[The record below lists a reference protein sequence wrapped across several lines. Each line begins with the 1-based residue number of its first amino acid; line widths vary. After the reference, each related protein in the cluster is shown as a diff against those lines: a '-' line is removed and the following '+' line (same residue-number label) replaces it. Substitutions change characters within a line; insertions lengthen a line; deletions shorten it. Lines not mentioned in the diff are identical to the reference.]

1 MDSSID
7 ATSEDQATMQ
17 VHTSV
22 PSEETRT
29 RGREGLRISAG
40 EAFSARDISVGEV
53 TQVTPVAKCCILDEK
68 RKKEKKRKKGRYAAI
83 VRILLFLDDWHS

>member
-1 MDSSID
+1 MYKIKCMKLKNKDIFDPNFGIMDLSID
-7 ATSEDQATMQ
+7 ATSEDQAIMQ

-53 TQVTPVAKCCILDEK
+53 TQVTPRSEMLHT
-68 RKKEKKRKKGRYAAI
+68 G
-83 VRILLFLDDWHS
+83 

>member
-1 MDSSID
+1 MCLNLLLNSSID

-53 TQVTPVAKCCILDEK
+53 TQVTPRSEMLHTGWKNKNKSD
-68 RKKEKKRKKGRYAAI
+68 RY
-83 VRILLFLDDWHS
+83 H